1 MKTFYRYAAL
11 VAGSLLGLCACS
23 SDDDVADT
31 SGKTPVAQP
40 QVIVS
45 ELTTTGFKIR
55 WEAVEGAG
63 AYVYTFNG
71 SEETSTDA
79 ASSRSATWSA
89 KKNMSSQSR
98 QPRNSRMKIRNR
110 PIPTST

>member
-63 AYVYTFNG
+63 AYVYTFNS

-79 ASSRSATWSA
+79 CQLSFGDLERQKEYVVAVKATPKFA
-89 KKNMSSQSR
+89 DEK
-98 QPRNSRMKIRNR
+98 RNR